1 MQIKEINE
9 ELVKKNESIEETKTN
24 ESKLLQ
30 EIENQRTYTSH
41 LESVAK
47 DNKKEYEDFLQKKEN
62 EILEAVNA
70 LKEIENELTNVKLIL
85 NNKEEKLVEA
95 QSLISIKDTQ
105 HADNQ
110 KLYEEKYQKLSN
122 THKEL
127 EDVFQKDS
135 QSLRALLDET
145 VQKLKEKENDLQ
157 VNKVELMRDLKKSC
171 FKKFIV

>member
-1 MQIKEINE
+1 MQIKEIKE
-9 ELVKKNESIEETKTN
+9 ELLKKNENIEETKTN

-30 EIENQRTYTSH
+30 EIENQRTYTFH

-62 EILEAVNA
+62 EILQAVNA
-70 LKEIENELTNVKLIL
+70 LKEIENELTNIKLL
-85 NNKEEKLVEA
+85 LDNKEKKLVEA
-95 QSLISIKDTQ
+95 QSLISIKDTE

-110 KLYEEKYQKLSN
+110 KIYEEKYQELST

-135 QSLRALLDET
+135 KSLRALLDET
-145 VQKLKEKENDLQ
+145 VQKLKEKENVLQ
-157 VNKVELMRDLKKSC
+157 VNKVEILPELKL
-171 FKKFIV
+171 F